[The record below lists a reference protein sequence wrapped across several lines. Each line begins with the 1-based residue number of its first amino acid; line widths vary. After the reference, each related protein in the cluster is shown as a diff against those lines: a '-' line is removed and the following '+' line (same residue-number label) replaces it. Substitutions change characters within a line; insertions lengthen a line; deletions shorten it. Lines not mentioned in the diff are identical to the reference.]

1 MQQDGLASSELNVY
15 GLYAYDTVW
24 VVAHSIE
31 NFMNENRNI
40 SFSVLDKLLDMRPS
54 QIQLGKLKVFDG
66 GSLLRENWEIA
77 DNEKSLRI
85 GVPKRVSF
93 VDFVTERNNSHKIEG
108 YCIDVFNEALKL
120 VPYDV
125 PYRVEPFGD
134 GQSNP
139 SYDELVK
146 MVAENVFDAAVGDI
160 AIVKNRTMIVDFS
173 QPYVI
178 TGLVIVL
185 RA

>member
-1 MQQDGLASSELNVY
+1 MKTR
-15 GLYAYDTVW
+15 TVGFW
-24 VVAHSIE
+24 TYYSG
-31 NFMNENRNI
+31 
-40 SFSVLDKLLDMRPS
+40 FSVSPPETLKRGRSSYSPLDQKLDNVTWPGGNTERPR
-54 QIQLGKLKVFDG
+54 G
-66 GSLLRENWEIA
+66 WEIA
-77 DNEKSLRI
+77 DNEKPLRI

-108 YCIDVFNEALKL
+108 YYIDVFNEALKL

-125 PYRVEPFGD
+125 PYRFEAFGD
-134 GQSNP
+134 GRSNP

-185 RA
+185 RV